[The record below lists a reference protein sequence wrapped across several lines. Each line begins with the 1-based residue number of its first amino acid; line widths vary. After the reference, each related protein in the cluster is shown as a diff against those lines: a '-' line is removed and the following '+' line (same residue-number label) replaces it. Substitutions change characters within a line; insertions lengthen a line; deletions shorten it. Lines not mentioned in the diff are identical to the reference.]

1 MVDYKKKYLKYKKKY
16 LAIKKLK
23 GGMLKMTWSA
33 LAKVSEQA
41 AEVASTATKFVAHKL
56 SHPTATPPAATDQES
71 RYSGIAGGK
80 TFNIFKSNAPTQFNA
95 RMANC
100 EGVAHTALALLSPW
114 GTGSHDLDRF
124 VLIKQGEIDN
134 LLPIDYSP
142 KPGGAQIIEYTNEE
156 KNPDVDIY
164 SDHEAICMPLYT
176 GEPDNYKKLITMN
189 LEGFCWPNGN
199 GEDLCWEN
207 KNQVRLNNVLDL
219 LTPYISP
226 DEVMG
231 KGNIFLFQEVVL
243 KNGAH
248 LEINDKESLIMFRTA
263 LGLLNLNYVLM
274 HDGCTGAILY
284 DTTEWELTTI
294 INIDRRF
301 LDYNNDVKGPGEAV
315 KKKSNGYRF
324 RNRKQPAY
332 EMCVVNIHLKAMMS
346 FPEFAL
352 ANLDRESGPSADENQ
367 RLYEM
372 ANIYN
377 IMKNHSGITDFEI
390 PVYFGG
396 DWNSQWEGG
405 LYPCYTDV
413 EHLIDIEKNGEV
425 MNMRLYT
432 KTAPLPPRNELVL
445 QVVQK
450 ENLFISEEAA
460 PPDEAVAEEAASADA
475 ATVPNNILGIIDM
488 GGLGS
493 QQPPQ

>member
-23 GGMLKMTWSA
+23 GGMLKLVWSA
-33 LAKVSEQA
+33 LAEVPGKAV
-41 AEVASTATKFVAHKL
+41 EVASTVTKSVTYEY
-56 SHPTATPPAATDQES
+56 SPPPATADPERES
-71 RYSGIAGGK
+71 RYSGKAGKK
-80 TFNIFKSNAPTQFNA
+80 TFNIFKSNTPTQFNA

-142 KPGGAQIIEYTNEE
+142 KPGGAQIIEYT

-164 SDHEAICMPLYT
+164 SDHEAICMPLFT

-199 GEDLCWEN
+199 GEDLCWKN

-226 DEVMG
+226 DEGMG

-243 KNGAH
+243 KGAADI
-248 LEINDKESLIMFRTA
+248 ERQQKESLIKFEYDLKA
-263 LGLLNLNYVLM
+263 LNSNYVLID
-274 HDGCTGAILY
+274 DGCTGAILY

-324 RNRKQPAY
+324 RNWNQPSY